1 MAKIMYGSLAGA
13 VSGALGNDVF
23 SRGRHGAYLRKR
35 VIPTKTVN
43 TYTLRVKNIL
53 TICSRAWGLLTAEQ
67 QAAWNTWA
75 QSHPITDRLGQKQVL
90 FGSGAYTQLNARLL
104 YAGDTA
110 IAVPPASAPPA
121 PLTTLTA
128 VVDASAHTAI
138 LTTAPT
144 PLGAANRLWI
154 DVALVN
160 SPGRQ
165 YVANL
170 YKLVAVSAKNQ
181 ATGLGIGA
189 ALELRFGTLIVPEHY
204 HIRASIFD
212 STTGLLSAPKGF
224 TALVVA

>member
-43 TYTLRVKNIL
+43 IYTLKVRNIL
-53 TICSRAWGLLTAEQ
+53 SICSRAWGLLSPEQ
-67 QAAWNTWA
+67 QASWNTWA

-90 FGSGAYTQLNARLL
+90 FGAGCYTQLNSRLL

-110 IAVPPASAPPA
+110 ISVPPATSPPG

-128 VVDASAHTAI
+128 VVDASAHTCI
-138 LTTAPT
+138 LTTVPT
-144 PLGAANRLWI
+144 PLGANNRLWI
-154 DVALVN
+154 EMAVVN
-160 SPGRQ
+160 APGRE

-170 YKLVAVSAKNQ
+170 YKLINVSAKNQ

-189 ALELRFGTLIVPEHY
+189 ALELRFGTLITTEACDFRVGV
-204 HIRASIFD
+204 FD
-212 STTGLLSAPKGF
+212 STTGLMSAPKHF
-224 TALVVA
+224 AADVVA